1 MSFSEPA
8 GGIALLC
15 DIDGTVRQ
23 VIRDELGATEKLSLG
38 RPLTLWVDRAS
49 RQKALN
55 FLVEVRAREAV
66 FDWELNVPLDDGH
79 IITLHFAG
87 GVTNGE
93 LLIIGA
99 KSRNGVLQL
108 YEDMMRISNEQVNT
122 LRSTTKEQ
130 IELTQA
136 QADRD
141 RLLYDE
147 ISRLNNELVTLQRQ
161 LAKQNA
167 EQESLNREL
176 RRVNQL
182 KNTFLGVAAHDLRGP
197 LANIHLASQFM
208 LDEGDSL
215 AREEHEQLLHDISK
229 QSQYMTNLIAELL
242 DIAQIEAGKL
252 ELNKAALDAA
262 NFLAEAVRRHA
273 NIAEAKGTEI
283 LLKDVAGG
291 TVLADPFR
299 LQQVIDNLISNAV
312 KFSPPGSTVEVSS
325 RQTGAGWQVSVLDEG
340 PGVREADRERLFQ
353 EFARLS
359 ARPTGGES
367 STGLGLAISRRIV
380 EAHGGQIGV
389 DSEPGHGADFWF
401 ILPPEDENG

>member
-1 MSFSEPA
+1 MSHSEPR

-15 DIDGTVRQ
+15 DIEGT
-23 VIRDELGATEKLSLG
+23 IRHIIQDELGVSEKLRPG
-38 RPLTLWVDRAS
+38 RPLSLWVDRAS

-55 FLVEVRAREAV
+55 FLLEVRTKEAA
-66 FDWELNVPLDDGH
+66 FDWELNVPLNDGQ
-79 IITLHFAG
+79 IISLYFAG
-87 GVTNGE
+87 GVTNGD

-99 KSRNGVLQL
+99 RSRNGVLQL

-130 IELTQA
+130 FELSQA
-136 QADRD
+136 QSDRD
-141 RLLYDE
+141 RLLYNE
-147 ISRLNNELVTLQRQ
+147 ISRLNNELITLQRQ

-167 EQESLNREL
+167 EQEALNKEL
-176 RRVNQL
+176 RRVDQL

-208 LDEGDSL
+208 LDEGDTL
-215 AREEHEQLLHDISK
+215 PREEHDQLLNDIAV
-229 QSQYMTNLIAELL
+229 QSRYMTNLIAELL

-252 ELNKAALDAA
+252 ELNKVAIDAA

-273 NIAEAKGTEI
+273 IIAEAKGTEI
-283 LLKDVAGG
+283 VLKDVAGG
-291 TVLADPFR
+291 TVLADPYR

-312 KFSPPGSTVEVSS
+312 KFSPPGSKVVVSS
-325 RQTGAGWQVSVLDEG
+325 RQTGTGWQINVIDEG
-340 PGVREADRERLFQ
+340 PGIAADEREQLFQ

-380 EAHGGQIGV
+380 EAHGGRIGV
-389 DSEPGHGADFWF
+389 DSEPGHGANFWF
-401 ILPPEDENG
+401 VLPREVQNG

>member
-1 MSFSEPA
+1 MSLSEPA
-8 GGIALLC
+8 GGVALLC
-15 DIDGTVRQ
+15 DLEGTVRQ
-23 VIRDELGATEKLSLG
+23 VIRDELGATKKLSLG

-55 FLVEVRAREAV
+55 FLLEVQAKEAV
-66 FDWELNVPLDDGH
+66 FGWELNVPLNDGQ
-79 IITLHFAG
+79 IVTLHFAG
-87 GVTNGE
+87 GVTNGD

-99 KSRNGVLQL
+99 RSRNGVLQL

-130 IELTQA
+130 IESTQA
-136 QADRD
+136 QTDRD
-141 RLLYDE
+141 HLLYDK

-167 EQESLNREL
+167 EQEVLNKEL

-208 LDEGDSL
+208 LDEGDTL
-215 AREEHEQLLHDISK
+215 AREEYEQLLQDIAK

-252 ELNKAALDAA
+252 ELNKVAIDAA

-273 NIAEAKGTEI
+273 VIAEAKGTEI
-283 LLKDVAGG
+283 ILKDVAGG

-312 KFSPPGSTVEVSS
+312 KFSPPGSKVEISS
-325 RQTGAGWQVSVLDEG
+325 RQTGAGWRINVLDAG
-340 PGVREADRERLFQ
+340 PGISEEDREQLFQ

-389 DSEPGHGADFWF
+389 DSEPGRGADFWF
-401 ILPPEDENG
+401 ILPLES